1 MDYDTLLGKFTK
13 NLRKN
18 KEQLNAALTDV
29 FLAGANP
36 FAKNRQQN
44 EAQYALNQNFRQIGD
59 ILRGG
64 GSEAE
69 KMGAVNTG
77 MEQAFSQILT
87 VAGGDAFKAYEM
99 FNKMFRAGEGQGLFA
114 QGAEFAGM
122 DKYFANNPLFQQA
135 ATSIDE
141 GVAKEAGTQV
151 RGILADKGMTLNGA
165 KLESIIASMPA
176 DEKEKF
182 LKDLASYGAVPPAGA
197 NAKGF
202 TVSPLQAA
210 LDSKDP
216 AKALAALNPAFA
228 QLEIGKTDKG
238 EMNELVN
245 AAGDM
250 ATALEEFNKLV
261 GGFFTGPNGGPDWW
275 NKGLVYDES
284 SKTLKPPGDTST
296 PRSGQVGDTSTSKL
310 SQTMSRHA
318 AMNGQ
323 LTGKRTITSSLRNYA
338 LGSPSSDHATGAAY
352 DLTGQNLGQYAKLVH
367 ANGGFAEFHGSMASR
382 HLHVVPGPG
391 VGDTSTVRPVAS
403 VSSGGGGTTN
413 YYSIEIN
420 GANASPEA
428 IANMVMAKIEAKE
441 RSNRERR

>member
-1 MDYDTLLGKFTK
+1 
-13 NLRKN
+13 
-18 KEQLNAALTDV
+18 
-29 FLAGANP
+29 
-36 FAKNRQQN
+36 
-44 EAQYALNQNFRQIGD
+44 
-59 ILRGG
+59 
-64 GSEAE
+64 
-69 KMGAVNTG
+69 
-77 MEQAFSQILT
+77 
-87 VAGGDAFKAYEM
+87 
-99 FNKMFRAGEGQGLFA
+99 
-114 QGAEFAGM
+114 
-122 DKYFANNPLFQQA
+122 
-135 ATSIDE
+135 
-141 GVAKEAGTQV
+141 
-151 RGILADKGMTLNGA
+151 MTLNGA

-202 TVSPLQAA
+202 TISPLQAA
-210 LDSKDP
+210 LDSEDP

-261 GGFFTGPNGGPDWW
+261 GGFFTGPSGGPDWW
-275 NKGLVYDES
+275 NKGLKITGSGDDMR
-284 SKTLKPPGDTST
+284 LMPGDTSS
-296 PRSGQVGDTSTSKL
+296 PRGWMVGDTSTSKL